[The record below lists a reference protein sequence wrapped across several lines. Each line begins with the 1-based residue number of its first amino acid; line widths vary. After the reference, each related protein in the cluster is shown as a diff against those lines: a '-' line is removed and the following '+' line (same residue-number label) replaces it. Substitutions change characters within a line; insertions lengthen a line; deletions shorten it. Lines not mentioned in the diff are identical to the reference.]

1 MNKAYL
7 TSLMG
12 LAALSLTAT
21 TSWAQCTD
29 ANLQGTY
36 AFTVHG
42 QSITVAADGSSF
54 TSTGLIDGVG
64 SIDFD
69 GQGNI
74 TQSDYIVKN
83 GTLVPG
89 GATDGSG
96 FHTGET
102 GTYTLNGD
110 CTGTADIVLGP
121 GNERFLELVIAD
133 NGRSAHAIVS
143 SSIVNGS
150 PALLQVYSD
159 FQKLESRR

>member
-1 MNKAYL
+1 
-7 TSLMG
+7 MG
-12 LAALSLTAT
+12 LTALALTANM
-21 TSWAQCTD
+21 SWAQCST
-29 ANLQGTY
+29 ASLQGTY

-69 GQGNI
+69 GHGNI
-74 TQSDYIVKN
+74 TQSDYVIKN

-89 GATDGSG
+89 VTTDDESG

-102 GTYTLNGD
+102 GTYAIYD
-110 CTGTADIVLGP
+110 HCTGTAHIVLGP

-159 FQKLESRR
+159 FQKLGR